1 MWLCSLL
8 DQEKEQKERKLVRQN
23 KGMEETA
30 TISSLLPPRTVPQK
44 VPETTVARLPDITVS
59 QGDHYRRPEAVAHFP
74 ATLWQGTKGGSR
86 RAVSRRHVRFGKRL
100 CRRKRFEGPVK

>member
-1 MWLCSLL
+1 MERKDLELSLS
-8 DQEKEQKERKLVRQN
+8 EWEVRIHCVAVFSPRSRERTKGERKLVRQN

-86 RAVSRRHVRFGKRL
+86 RAVR
-100 CRRKRFEGPVK
+100 